1 MNSKVCKK
9 VRIIGRTAF
18 TRISRYTFQNIEYIE
33 YHSKKK
39 TKF

>member
-18 TRISRYTFQNIEYIE
+18 IRISGYTFQNTE

-39 TKF
+39 TQIFN